1 MNTIQLY
8 DYQVEMK
15 QRIETAFKEYQSIM
29 VQMPTGTGKT
39 HLLASV
45 VNSYVQKS
53 TRNIVWIIAHRR
65 ELVSQIE
72 RTISLFGMEVNHK
85 KPETCQVRVYSI
97 QWLSKH
103 LDDVKGKPALIIVD
117 EAHHALAKTYSST
130 LDAYPKAK
138 KMGLTAT
145 PCRLNGNGFTDLFDT
160 LLTAQPINDFIKAG
174 YLAPFDYVSI
184 PSESEEVHKID
195 AMVKRG
201 ADGDYSVNE
210 MSEVLDT
217 RPSIERLYKTL
228 KEFADGKK
236 GIVYAI
242 DIAHA
247 THIAEYYQSK
257 GLRAE
262 VVTSKTKEAERDK
275 LVNGFSEGL
284 LDILIGVDIFSEG
297 FDCPDVEFIQMARP
311 TLSLAKYQQQ
321 VGRGLRIHKD
331 KKYCMIL
338 DNVGLYRLFGSPAN
352 DRNWQAMFEGRE
364 KGKGEEI
371 AQRGAYMRMMESYK
385 SLSFSSD
392 NDTEMVVLARHDELQ
407 ERIELGKILKT
418 MVLRDG
424 FVKQFKLGWKVA
436 NNYIRKGTQF
446 QVFKYIESRKFGYE
460 LLKSNLG
467 TYYTLNE
474 KTEELIRVGS
484 NDPWS
489 EHVSQAV
496 KRNPSFRND
505 KVPCKLSMAK
515 GEYLW
520 PPEYLSENDV
530 LVFKDTSFLQKGEE
544 VLSGAYKILKPV
556 KLGLRVFRDSLGF
569 YGIMNQDGSYYLM
582 WDKEFVDLK
591 EDGIAMVLDKRDDK
605 LKYVN
610 VYTMQEFTEKPEVI
624 KCGFVELL
632 KINEQYFVQKARA
645 VTGIPLRMSQI
656 EHNDSVFL
664 FLDYYVI
671 LKKSPRK
678 VYYISERIIGNDRE
692 YKYKLIDVRNGEV
705 EFISGNRLPIKPI
718 F

>member
-1 MNTIQLY
+1 MNNIQLY
-8 DYQVEMK
+8 DYQLEMNK
-15 QRIETAFKEYQSIM
+15 RIETAFKDYQSIM

-45 VNSYVQKS
+45 VSNYVQKS
-53 TRNIVWIIAHRR
+53 AKNIIWIIAHRR

-72 RTISLFGMEVNHK
+72 HTVSLFGIDVNHK
-85 KPETCQVRVYSI
+85 RPEACQVRVYSI
-97 QWLSKH
+97 QWLSRH
-103 LDDVKGKPALIIVD
+103 LDDVEGKPKLIIVD

-138 KMGLTAT
+138 KMGMTAT
-145 PCRLNGNGFTDLFDT
+145 PCRLNGNGFTDLFET
-160 LLTAQPINDFIKAG
+160 LLTAQPINEFIKAG

-195 AMVKRG
+195 SMVKRG
-201 ADGDYSVNE
+201 VDGDYSVNE

-217 RPSIERLYKTL
+217 RPSIERLYKTV
-228 KEFADGKK
+228 KDFADGKK

-242 DIAHA
+242 DIEHA

-257 GLRAE
+257 GLKAE

-275 LVNGFSEGL
+275 LVNDFSEGL

-297 FDCPDVEFIQMARP
+297 FNCPDVEFIQMARP

-338 DNVGLYRLFGSPAN
+338 DNVGLYRLFGSPAS
-352 DRNWQAMFEGRE
+352 DRNWEAMFEGRE
-364 KGKGEEI
+364 KGKGEEV
-371 AQRGAYMRMMESYK
+371 AQRSVYLRMMESDR
-385 SLSFSSD
+385 SLSFSCD
-392 NDTEMVVLARHDELQ
+392 NDTEMVILARHEELQ
-407 ERIELGKILKT
+407 ERIELGNILKK

-424 FVKQFKLGWKVA
+424 FVKTCKLGWKVS
-436 NNYIRKGTQF
+436 NNYIRRGTPF
-446 QVFKYIESRKFGYE
+446 QVFRYLGIRKFGWE
-460 LLKSNLG
+460 LLKCNSG
-467 TYYTLNE
+467 IYYTLNE
-474 KTEELIRVGS
+474 KTEELIRVGY

-489 EHVSQAV
+489 EHVSQSV
-496 KRNPSFRND
+496 KRNPNFRND

-515 GEYLW
+515 GEYVW
-520 PPEYLSENDV
+520 SPEYLSENDV
-530 LVFKDTSFLQKGEE
+530 LIFKDTSFLQKGEE
-544 VLSGAYKILKPV
+544 ILSGAYKILKPV
-556 KLGLRVFRDSLGF
+556 KIGLRVFRDSLGF

-582 WDKEFVDLK
+582 WDKEFVDLRD
-591 EDGIAMVLDKRDDK
+591 DGIAMVLDKRNDK

-624 KCGFVELL
+624 KYGFIELL

-645 VTGIPLRMSQI
+645 VTGIPLRMLQI
-656 EHNDSVFL
+656 EHNESVFQ

-671 LKKSPRK
+671 LKKAPQR
-678 VYYISERIIGNDRE
+678 VYYISERTIDKDRE
-692 YKYKLIDVRNGEV
+692 YKYKLVDVRNGEI
-705 EFISGNRLPIKPI
+705 EFVAGNKLPIKPI